1 MTGIYHKIPGVA
13 FASPEWLPTERFNIV
28 SCTAH
33 QPSKLSLLTGFV
45 AATVDG
51 HFFDPG
57 TVTYAP
63 RECLT
68 EPLIRAVHYRKDAAK
83 YHEGAARV
91 SKCSRQRGVSWKIM
105 RQLSK

>member
-1 MTGIYHKIPGVA
+1 
-13 FASPEWLPTERFNIV
+13 V

-57 TVTYAP
+57 TVTYPP

-68 EPLIRAVHYRKDAAK
+68 EPLSRAVHYRKDAAK
-83 YHEGAARV
+83 YHEWVPDCQITGADCPTGGGAARV
-91 SKCSRQRGVSWKIM
+91 SKCSRQRGGVESWKIM